1 MISFIPTV
9 LKSNVLA
16 TESSFSMN
24 DSMQQQQSAACINRP
39 TLQCTAAAAAKR
51 AVPEVV
57 YLGLTSQGHRK
68 SIDLLPFERAYT
80 TFY

>member
-24 DSMQQQQSAACINRP
+24 DNSSS
-39 TLQCTAAAAAKR
+39 
-51 AVPEVV
+51 
-57 YLGLTSQGHRK
+57 SQRRVL
-68 SIDLLPFERAYT
+68 IDLRCSVLLLLLQNVPNRK
-80 TFY
+80 